1 MPVACGM
8 SHKHAAQELTAMGP
22 DREIALNERVTDPVL
37 SEKIRDY
44 LDSYAK
50 GGCAERAERP
60 VGAAG
65 ARRSRADRRCPGRA
79 DEHRG
84 TGGSA
89 VRAAAGRLAHASSRE
104 TARIGTAD
112 GPVRTRSYARR
123 TEARAH
129 PAGAPPGG

>member
-1 MPVACGM
+1 M
-8 SHKHAAQELTAMGP
+8 SHKHGAQELTAMGR
-22 DREIALNERVTDPVL
+22 DKEVVLDERITDPVL

-44 LDSYAK
+44 QDSYVK
-50 GGCAERAERP
+50 GGCAERAGRA

-112 GPVRTRSYARR
+112 GPVRTRSCVRR
-123 TEARAH
+123 AEALAH
-129 PAGAPPGG
+129 PAAAPPGG